1 MDNLVKFKRDAEWI
15 IRTSKACPSAAKGLP
30 KARRTSPHECFA
42 FRTYGSI
49 RTHPQSIKKAT
60 RWVAFFIDAL
70 SGLFV
75 RTGTRIYALMNL
87 RFARF
92 RTLPL
97 PAGRRAVLIRNTLNA
112 KSTTR
117 VLLLRGAERIR
128 TAVKG
133 FADLCLATRPQR
145 QNLWL

>member
-92 RTLPL
+92 RTSGSIHSGPM
-97 PAGRRAVLIRNTLNA
+97 
-112 KSTTR
+112 ST
-117 VLLLRGAERIR
+117 
-128 TAVKG
+128 KK
-133 FADLCLATRPQR
+133 ATRWVAFFVEALSGFEP
-145 QNLWL
+145 L